1 MKNNNN
7 VYKNDKPKVKIQKNS
22 KSAESS
28 VSAENF
34 NVPIDIPATP
44 FRSCP
49 ETCEEMINTYGTYNI
64 QPTANTENDFPAI
77 AQGTPEYMAERPLE
91 FFRGRE
97 DENPAKDTSD
107 KHCL

>member
-1 MKNNNN
+1 MEKENNIYKNN
-7 VYKNDKPKVKIQKNS
+7 KPKIKIKKNS
-22 KSAESS
+22 KSAGSP

-34 NVPIDIPATP
+34 KVPLDIPATP

-49 ETCEEMINTYGTYNI
+49 ETCEEIINTYGTYNI

-77 AQGTPEYMAERPLE
+77 AQGTPEYMAERSRE
-91 FFRGRE
+91 FFRGEE
-97 DENPAKDTSD
+97 DSNPASDTSD